1 MVFHVDIFKSTRP
14 RLYTRR
20 RVSTLLTG
28 GYSRQGI
35 CNRQAVRQAGKAMGR
50 AAIST
55 LADRHLAR
63 IVAMIFQP
71 PLIYLAHFSPSGNL
85 SFPRAWRS
93 TGLAVRQPFFFLSL
107 ALHRLLRYYFRS
119 FRGRA
124 TDGERGRK
132 ELRLCTID
140 VSLP

>member
-1 MVFHVDIFKSTRP
+1 MVLHVDIFNQ
-14 RLYTRR
+14 L
-20 RVSTLLTG
+20 VHVCTLEEESLDFADGGIFETG
-28 GYSRQGI
+28 YVQ
-35 CNRQAVRQAGKAMGR
+35 QASSQAGKAMGR

-71 PLIYLAHFSPSGNL
+71 SLIYLAHFSPSGNL

-93 TGLAVRQPFFFLSL
+93 TGLAVRQPFSFLSL

-119 FRGRA
+119 FGRA

-140 VSLP
+140 VSLL